1 MEAPNKAKYYERE
14 ELNVEPIREIAQ
26 EVLSE
31 VSRVIVGYG
40 EILQQ
45 LFIALLVNGHVLLE
59 GVPGLGKTVM
69 AKTFAKTLGISFRR
83 VQFTPDLLPSDITG
97 TKIFDQNEGAFVL
110 QKGPFFA
117 NIVLADEINRSAP
130 KTQAALLEA
139 MAERQ
144 ITIEG
149 ETLPLEKPFMVVATE
164 NPVEM
169 EGTYPLPEAQI
180 DRFLFKLW
188 LDYPEQEDEVE
199 ILKRQI
205 IYKNRFKSG
214 KMPTSKK
221 YLSNKMTTMQTISI
235 SPALKEWVQRY
246 IRINNKESP
255 EDERYKSISAFYRYI
270 LENAIKILES
280 GKTLD
285 DLKDYDDK
293 EFNDMLKTYLREKL
307 PSIRILQAFNGF
319 EAGRDIAEVK
329 PSIVILDIDLPGL
342 DGTQLCAQIKNDTSF
357 GKPAVISVTGLD
369 DSHVKKFLALQT
381 KINIYLQ

>member
-1 MEAPNKAKYYERE
+1 MESDNKAKYYNRE

-40 EILQQ
+40 DILQQ

-110 QKGPFFA
+110 QKGPLFA

-149 ETLPLEKPFMVVATE
+149 DTLPLDKPFMVVATE

-169 EGTYPLPEAQI
+169 EGTYPLPEAQL
-180 DRFLFKLW
+180 DRFIMKLW
-188 LDYPEQEDEVE
+188 LEYPEKEEEVDIMRRQISGESPSVEAITNGEE
-199 ILKRQI
+199 ILAAQNLMNMVYIDDRILKYIRDIVIKTRSHPQI
-205 IYKNRFKSG
+205 ALGCGPRASLVLMKC
-214 KMPTSKK
+214 SKARAAILGRV
-221 YLSNKMTTMQTISI
+221 YVTPDDVRALVV
-235 SPALKEWVQRY
+235 PAL
-246 IRINNKESP
+246 NH
-255 EDERYKSISAFYRYI
+255 
-270 LENAIKILES
+270 
-280 GKTLD
+280 
-285 DLKDYDDK
+285 
-293 EFNDMLKTYLREKL
+293 
-307 PSIRILQAFNGF
+307 RILLKP
-319 EAGRDIAEVK
+319 EAELEGLDVK
-329 PSIVILDIDLPGL
+329 IVIKNIIEDIP
-342 DGTQLCAQIKNDTSF
+342 I
-357 GKPAVISVTGLD
+357 PI
-369 DSHVKKFLALQT
+369 
-381 KINIYLQ
+381 

>member
-110 QKGPFFA
+110 QKGPLFA

-149 ETLPLEKPFMVVATE
+149 ETLLLDKPFMVVATE

-169 EGTYPLPEAQI
+169 EGTYPLPEAQL
-180 DRFLFKLW
+180 DRFIMKVW
-188 LDYPEQEDEVE
+188 LDYPSQEEEVDIMRRQLSGESPSVTAITSGEE
-199 ILKRQI
+199 ILSAQKLMNMVYIDDRILKYIRDIVLKTRNHPQI
-205 IYKNRFKSG
+205 ALGCGPRASLVLMKC
-214 KMPTSKK
+214 SKARAAILGRV
-221 YLSNKMTTMQTISI
+221 YVTPDDVRALII
-235 SPALKEWVQRY
+235 PAL
-246 IRINNKESP
+246 NH
-255 EDERYKSISAFYRYI
+255 
-270 LENAIKILES
+270 
-280 GKTLD
+280 
-285 DLKDYDDK
+285 
-293 EFNDMLKTYLREKL
+293 
-307 PSIRILQAFNGF
+307 RILLKP
-319 EAGRDIAEVK
+319 EAE
-329 PSIVILDIDLPGL
+329 LEGL
-342 DGTQLCAQIKNDTSF
+342 DVKSVIKNIVEDI
-357 GKPAVISVTGLD
+357 PIP
-369 DSHVKKFLALQT
+369 
-381 KINIYLQ
+381 I

>member
-69 AKTFAKTLGISFRR
+69 AKTFAKSLGISFRR

-110 QKGPFFA
+110 QKGPLFA

-149 ETLPLEKPFMVVATE
+149 ETLPLDKPFMVVATE

-169 EGTYPLPEAQI
+169 EGTYPLPEAQL
-180 DRFLFKLW
+180 DRFIMKVW
-188 LDYPEQEDEVE
+188 LDYPSQEEEVDIMRRQISGE
-199 ILKRQI
+199 SPSVTAITSGEELLAAQKLMNMVYIDDRILKYIRDIVLKTRNHPQI
-205 IYKNRFKSG
+205 ALGCGPRASLVLMKCSKARAAILGRIYVTPDDVRALI
-214 KMPTSKK
+214 M
-221 YLSNKMTTMQTISI
+221 
-235 SPALKEWVQRY
+235 PAL
-246 IRINNKESP
+246 NH
-255 EDERYKSISAFYRYI
+255 
-270 LENAIKILES
+270 
-280 GKTLD
+280 
-285 DLKDYDDK
+285 
-293 EFNDMLKTYLREKL
+293 
-307 PSIRILQAFNGF
+307 RILLKP
-319 EAGRDIAEVK
+319 EAE
-329 PSIVILDIDLPGL
+329 LEGL
-342 DGTQLCAQIKNDTSF
+342 DVKSVLKNIVEDI
-357 GKPAVISVTGLD
+357 PIP
-369 DSHVKKFLALQT
+369 
-381 KINIYLQ
+381 I

>member
-110 QKGPFFA
+110 QKGPLFA

-169 EGTYPLPEAQI
+169 EGTYPLPEAQL
-180 DRFLFKLW
+180 DRFIMKVW
-188 LDYPEQEDEVE
+188 LDYPSQEEEVDIMRRQISGESPSVTAITSGEE
-199 ILKRQI
+199 ILAAQKLMNMVYIDDRILKYIRDIVLKTRNHPQI
-205 IYKNRFKSG
+205 ALGCGPRASLVLMKC
-214 KMPTSKK
+214 SKARAAILGRV
-221 YLSNKMTTMQTISI
+221 YVTPDDVRALII
-235 SPALKEWVQRY
+235 PAL
-246 IRINNKESP
+246 NH
-255 EDERYKSISAFYRYI
+255 
-270 LENAIKILES
+270 
-280 GKTLD
+280 
-285 DLKDYDDK
+285 
-293 EFNDMLKTYLREKL
+293 
-307 PSIRILQAFNGF
+307 RILLKP
-319 EAGRDIAEVK
+319 EAE
-329 PSIVILDIDLPGL
+329 LEGL
-342 DGTQLCAQIKNDTSF
+342 DVKSVIKNIVEDI
-357 GKPAVISVTGLD
+357 PIP
-369 DSHVKKFLALQT
+369 
-381 KINIYLQ
+381 I

>member
-97 TKIFDQNEGAFVL
+97 TKIFDQNEGSFVL
-110 QKGPFFA
+110 QKGPLFA

-149 ETLPLEKPFMVVATE
+149 DTLPLEKPFMVVATE

-169 EGTYPLPEAQI
+169 EGTYPLPEAQL
-180 DRFLFKLW
+180 DRFIMKVW
-188 LDYPEQEDEVE
+188 LDYPSQEEEVDIMRRQISGESPSVTAITSGEE
-199 ILKRQI
+199 ILAAQKLMNMVYIDDRILKYIRDIVLKTRNHPQI
-205 IYKNRFKSG
+205 ALGCGPRASLVLMKC
-214 KMPTSKK
+214 SKARAAILGRV
-221 YLSNKMTTMQTISI
+221 YVTPDDVRALII
-235 SPALKEWVQRY
+235 PAL
-246 IRINNKESP
+246 NH
-255 EDERYKSISAFYRYI
+255 
-270 LENAIKILES
+270 
-280 GKTLD
+280 
-285 DLKDYDDK
+285 
-293 EFNDMLKTYLREKL
+293 
-307 PSIRILQAFNGF
+307 RILLKP
-319 EAGRDIAEVK
+319 EAE
-329 PSIVILDIDLPGL
+329 LEGL
-342 DGTQLCAQIKNDTSF
+342 DVKSVIKNIVEDI
-357 GKPAVISVTGLD
+357 PIP
-369 DSHVKKFLALQT
+369 
-381 KINIYLQ
+381 I

>member
-1 MEAPNKAKYYERE
+1 LEAPDKAKYYDHE
-14 ELNVEPIREIAQ
+14 EIDVTPIREIAQ

-83 VQFTPDLLPSDITG
+83 VQFTPDLLPADITG
-97 TKIFDQNEGAFVL
+97 TKIFDQNEGVFVL
-110 QKGPFFA
+110 QKGPLFA
-117 NIVLADEINRSAP
+117 NMVLADEINRAAP

-149 ETLPLEKPFMVVATE
+149 QTLILEKPFIVVATE

-188 LDYPEQEDEVE
+188 LDYPEHDEEVE
-199 ILKRQI
+199 ILRRQLSGESPSVDEITTAEEILAAQRIMNLVYIDDRILKYIRDLI
-205 IYKNRFKSG
+205 IKTRNHPQIALGCGPRASLTLMKCAKARAAILGRVYVTPDDIRALLVPALNHRILLKPEAELEG
-214 KMPTSKK
+214 
-221 YLSNKMTTMQTISI
+221 LDSI
-235 SPALKEWVQRY
+235 SV
-246 IRINNKESP
+246 
-255 EDERYKSISAFYRYI
+255 
-270 LENAIKILES
+270 
-280 GKTLD
+280 
-285 DLKDYDDK
+285 
-293 EFNDMLKTYLREKL
+293 LKT
-307 PSIRILQAFNGF
+307 
-319 EAGRDIAEVK
+319 
-329 PSIVILDIDLPGL
+329 IVEEIPVPI
-342 DGTQLCAQIKNDTSF
+342 
-357 GKPAVISVTGLD
+357 
-369 DSHVKKFLALQT
+369 
-381 KINIYLQ
+381 

>member
-14 ELNVEPIREIAQ
+14 GLNVEPIREIAQ

-97 TKIFDQNEGAFVL
+97 TKIFDQNEGSFVL
-110 QKGPFFA
+110 QKGPLFA

-169 EGTYPLPEAQI
+169 EGTYPLPEAQL
-180 DRFLFKLW
+180 DRFIMKVW
-188 LDYPEQEDEVE
+188 LDYPSQEEEVDIMRRQISGESPSVTAITSGEE
-199 ILKRQI
+199 ILAAQKLMNMVYIDDRILKYIRDIVLKTRNHPQI
-205 IYKNRFKSG
+205 ALGCGPRASLVLMKC
-214 KMPTSKK
+214 SKARAAILGRV
-221 YLSNKMTTMQTISI
+221 YVTPDDVRALII
-235 SPALKEWVQRY
+235 PAL
-246 IRINNKESP
+246 NH
-255 EDERYKSISAFYRYI
+255 
-270 LENAIKILES
+270 
-280 GKTLD
+280 
-285 DLKDYDDK
+285 
-293 EFNDMLKTYLREKL
+293 
-307 PSIRILQAFNGF
+307 RILLKP
-319 EAGRDIAEVK
+319 EAE
-329 PSIVILDIDLPGL
+329 LEGL
-342 DGTQLCAQIKNDTSF
+342 DVKSVIKNIVEDI
-357 GKPAVISVTGLD
+357 PIP
-369 DSHVKKFLALQT
+369 
-381 KINIYLQ
+381 I

>member
-1 MEAPNKAKYYERE
+1 MEAPDKAKYYDHE
-14 ELNVEPIREIAQ
+14 EIDVTPIREITQ

-83 VQFTPDLLPSDITG
+83 IQFTPDLLPADITG

-110 QKGPFFA
+110 QRGPLFA
-117 NIVLADEINRSAP
+117 NMVLADEINRAAP
-130 KTQAALLEA
+130 KTQSALLEA

-149 ETLPLEKPFMVVATE
+149 QTLILEKPFIVVATE

-188 LDYPEQEDEVE
+188 LDYPDQDEEVE
-199 ILKRQI
+199 IMRRQI
-205 IYKNRFKSG
+205 SG
-214 KMPTSKK
+214 ESPSVDPITAGEEILAAQKIMNLVYIDDRILK
-221 YLSNKMTTMQTISI
+221 YVRDIILKTRNHPQIALGCGPRASLTLMKCAKARAAILGRSYVTPDDVRALIV
-235 SPALKEWVQRY
+235 PAL
-246 IRINNKESP
+246 NH
-255 EDERYKSISAFYRYI
+255 
-270 LENAIKILES
+270 
-280 GKTLD
+280 
-285 DLKDYDDK
+285 
-293 EFNDMLKTYLREKL
+293 
-307 PSIRILQAFNGF
+307 RILLKP
-319 EAGRDIAEVK
+319 EAE
-329 PSIVILDIDLPGL
+329 LEGL
-342 DGTQLCAQIKNDTSF
+342 DAQ
-357 GKPAVISVTGLD
+357 SVLKLI
-369 DSHVKKFLALQT
+369 VEE
-381 KINIYLQ
+381 IPVPI

>member
-1 MEAPNKAKYYERE
+1 MESPNKAKYYDRE

-40 EILQQ
+40 DILQQ

-110 QKGPFFA
+110 QKGPLFA

-149 ETLPLEKPFMVVATE
+149 ETLPLDKPFMVVATE

-169 EGTYPLPEAQI
+169 EGTYPLPEAQL
-180 DRFLFKLW
+180 DRFLMKLW
-188 LDYPEQEDEVE
+188 LEYPEKEEEVDIMRRQISGE
-199 ILKRQI
+199 SPSVEAITSGEELLAAQKLMNMVYIDDRILK
-205 IYKNRFKSG
+205 
-214 KMPTSKK
+214 
-221 YLSNKMTTMQTISI
+221 
-235 SPALKEWVQRY
+235 Y
-246 IRINNKESP
+246 IRDI
-255 EDERYKSISAFYRYI
+255 I
-270 LENAIKILES
+270 
-280 GKTLD
+280 
-285 DLKDYDDK
+285 
-293 EFNDMLKTYLREKL
+293 LKTRNHPQIALGCGPRASLVLMKC
-307 PSIRILQAFNGF
+307 SKARAAILGRVYVTPDDVRSLVVPAMNHRMLLKP
-319 EAGRDIAEVK
+319 EAE
-329 PSIVILDIDLPGL
+329 LEGL
-342 DGTQLCAQIKNDTSF
+342 DVKTIIKNIIEDI
-357 GKPAVISVTGLD
+357 PIP
-369 DSHVKKFLALQT
+369 
-381 KINIYLQ
+381 I

>member
-110 QKGPFFA
+110 QKGPLFA

-149 ETLPLEKPFMVVATE
+149 ETLPLDKPFMVVATE

-169 EGTYPLPEAQI
+169 EGTYPLPEAQL
-180 DRFLFKLW
+180 DRFIMKVW
-188 LDYPEQEDEVE
+188 LDYPSQEEEVDIMRRQISGESPSVTEITSGEE
-199 ILKRQI
+199 ILAAQKLMNMVYIDDRI
-205 IYKNRFKSG
+205 
-214 KMPTSKK
+214 
-221 YLSNKMTTMQTISI
+221 
-235 SPALKEWVQRY
+235 LKY
-246 IRINNKESP
+246 IRDIV
-255 EDERYKSISAFYRYI
+255 
-270 LENAIKILES
+270 
-280 GKTLD
+280 
-285 DLKDYDDK
+285 
-293 EFNDMLKTYLREKL
+293 LKTRNHPQIALGCGPRASLVLMKCSKARAAILGRVYVTPDDVRSLIM
-307 PSIRILQAFNGF
+307 PAMNHRILLKP
-319 EAGRDIAEVK
+319 EAE
-329 PSIVILDIDLPGL
+329 LEGL
-342 DGTQLCAQIKNDTSF
+342 DVKSVLKNIVEDI
-357 GKPAVISVTGLD
+357 PIP
-369 DSHVKKFLALQT
+369 
-381 KINIYLQ
+381 I

>member
-97 TKIFDQNEGAFVL
+97 TKIFDQNEGSFVL
-110 QKGPFFA
+110 QKGPLFA

-149 ETLPLEKPFMVVATE
+149 ETLLLDKPFMVVATE

-169 EGTYPLPEAQI
+169 EGTYPLPEAQL
-180 DRFLFKLW
+180 DRFIMKVW
-188 LDYPEQEDEVE
+188 LDYPSQEEEVDIMRRQISGESPSVTAITSGEE
-199 ILKRQI
+199 ILAAQRLMNMVYIDDRILKYIRDIVLKTRNHPQI
-205 IYKNRFKSG
+205 ALGCGPRASLVLMKC
-214 KMPTSKK
+214 SKARAAILGRV
-221 YLSNKMTTMQTISI
+221 YVTPDDVRALII
-235 SPALKEWVQRY
+235 PAL
-246 IRINNKESP
+246 NH
-255 EDERYKSISAFYRYI
+255 
-270 LENAIKILES
+270 
-280 GKTLD
+280 
-285 DLKDYDDK
+285 
-293 EFNDMLKTYLREKL
+293 
-307 PSIRILQAFNGF
+307 RILLKP
-319 EAGRDIAEVK
+319 EAE
-329 PSIVILDIDLPGL
+329 LEGL
-342 DGTQLCAQIKNDTSF
+342 DVKSVIKNIVEDI
-357 GKPAVISVTGLD
+357 PIP
-369 DSHVKKFLALQT
+369 
-381 KINIYLQ
+381 I

>member
-1 MEAPNKAKYYERE
+1 MESPNKAKYYERE

-110 QKGPFFA
+110 QKGPLFA

-149 ETLPLEKPFMVVATE
+149 ETLPLDKPFMVVATE

-169 EGTYPLPEAQI
+169 EGTYPLPEAQL
-180 DRFLFKLW
+180 DRFIMKVW
-188 LDYPEQEDEVE
+188 LDYPSSEEEVDIMRRQISGE
-199 ILKRQI
+199 SPSVTAITSGEELLAAQKLMNMVYIDDRILK
-205 IYKNRFKSG
+205 
-214 KMPTSKK
+214 
-221 YLSNKMTTMQTISI
+221 
-235 SPALKEWVQRY
+235 Y
-246 IRINNKESP
+246 IRDIV
-255 EDERYKSISAFYRYI
+255 
-270 LENAIKILES
+270 
-280 GKTLD
+280 
-285 DLKDYDDK
+285 
-293 EFNDMLKTYLREKL
+293 LKTRNHPQIALGCGPRASLVLMKCSKARAAILGRVYVTPDDVRALIMSAL
-307 PSIRILQAFNGF
+307 NHRILLKP
-319 EAGRDIAEVK
+319 EAE
-329 PSIVILDIDLPGL
+329 LEGL
-342 DGTQLCAQIKNDTSF
+342 DVKSVLKNIVEDI
-357 GKPAVISVTGLD
+357 PIP
-369 DSHVKKFLALQT
+369 
-381 KINIYLQ
+381 I

>member
-1 MEAPNKAKYYERE
+1 METPEKAKYYDHE
-14 ELNVEPIREIAQ
+14 ELDVTPIREIAQ

-69 AKTFAKTLGISFRR
+69 AKTFARTLGISFRR
-83 VQFTPDLLPSDITG
+83 VQFTPDLLPADITG

-110 QKGPFFA
+110 QKGPLFA
-117 NIVLADEINRSAP
+117 NTVLADEINRSAP

-149 ETLPLEKPFMVVATE
+149 QTLPLEKPFIVIATE

-188 LDYPEQEDEVE
+188 LDYPEEDEEVE
-199 ILKRQI
+199 ILRRQI
-205 IYKNRFKSG
+205 SGESPSVEAITNGEEILAAQKIMNLVYIDDRILKYIRDLIIKTRNHPQIALGCGPRASLTLMKS
-214 KMPTSKK
+214 SKAHAAILGRS
-221 YLSNKMTTMQTISI
+221 YVTPDDIRALIV
-235 SPALKEWVQRY
+235 PALNH
-246 IRINNKESP
+246 RILLKP
-255 EDERYKSISAFYRYI
+255 EAELEGLDAVSI
-270 LENAIKILES
+270 
-280 GKTLD
+280 
-285 DLKDYDDK
+285 
-293 EFNDMLKTYLREKL
+293 LKTITE
-307 PSIRILQAFNGF
+307 
-319 EAGRDIAEVK
+319 DI
-329 PSIVILDIDLPGL
+329 PIPI
-342 DGTQLCAQIKNDTSF
+342 
-357 GKPAVISVTGLD
+357 
-369 DSHVKKFLALQT
+369 
-381 KINIYLQ
+381 

>member
-110 QKGPFFA
+110 QKGPLFA

-149 ETLPLEKPFMVVATE
+149 DTLPLEKPFMVVATE

-169 EGTYPLPEAQI
+169 EGTYPLPEAQL
-180 DRFLFKLW
+180 DRFIMKVW
-188 LDYPEQEDEVE
+188 LDYPSQEEEVDIMRRQISGESPSVTEITSGEE
-199 ILKRQI
+199 ILAAQKLMNMVYIDDRILKYIRDIVLKTRNHPQI
-205 IYKNRFKSG
+205 ALGCGPRASLVLMKC
-214 KMPTSKK
+214 SKARAAILGRV
-221 YLSNKMTTMQTISI
+221 YVTPDDVRALII
-235 SPALKEWVQRY
+235 PAL
-246 IRINNKESP
+246 NH
-255 EDERYKSISAFYRYI
+255 
-270 LENAIKILES
+270 
-280 GKTLD
+280 
-285 DLKDYDDK
+285 
-293 EFNDMLKTYLREKL
+293 
-307 PSIRILQAFNGF
+307 RILLKP
-319 EAGRDIAEVK
+319 EAE
-329 PSIVILDIDLPGL
+329 LEGL
-342 DGTQLCAQIKNDTSF
+342 DVKSVIKNIVEDI
-357 GKPAVISVTGLD
+357 PIP
-369 DSHVKKFLALQT
+369 
-381 KINIYLQ
+381 I